1 MPALVLVLSSSASSV
16 SVTSKEL
23 PACPTPLLLY
33 LFTYRHV
40 GQFHQ
45 DTLLPFGCSQCPLMR
60 DLLLPSAFLVMW
72 LHSIPYLCWS
82 IFLLLLPLIIN
93 GCLSKSFIF
102 FWFVVL
108 IFFPLGPTRCL
119 AACLPATTNSPF
131 PWQPLA
137 AWKWG
142 RNAPVTLVM
151 TYYWYHNAL
160 HVTFDF
166 PCSCSG
172 YSVMQ
177 GHMAVSIFF
186 KKGSLHSE
194 LLCEK
199 FNWHVYLKCGV
210 FFRWP
215 CFDFNFFFCCE
226 TFCCSC

>member
-1 MPALVLVLSSSASSV
+1 MFHTSSAVFVYVPTHWSV
-16 SVTSKEL
+16 S
-23 PACPTPLLLY
+23 P
-33 LFTYRHV
+33 RHSSTV
-40 GQFHQ
+40 R
-45 DTLLPFGCSQCPLMR
+45 CSQCPLMR
-60 DLLLPSAFLVMW
+60 DLLMPSAFLVMW

-119 AACLPATTNSPF
+119 AACLPATNSPF

-160 HVTFDF
+160 HVTLI
-166 PCSCSG
+166 S
-172 YSVMQ
+172 
-177 GHMAVSIFF
+177 
-186 KKGSLHSE
+186 
-194 LLCEK
+194 
-199 FNWHVYLKCGV
+199 HVV
-210 FFRWP
+210 VVV
-215 CFDFNFFFCCE
+215 
-226 TFCCSC
+226 TA

>member
-1 MPALVLVLSSSASSV
+1 MGAELLLLCCCTWSDMAHCQWNARPRACLSSSASSV
-16 SVTSKEL
+16 SVTSKSCL
-23 PACPTPLLLY
+23 HVPH
-33 LFTYRHV
+33 LFCCICLRT
-40 GQFHQ
+40 
-45 DTLLPFGCSQCPLMR
+45 DTLVSFTKTLFYRSVQSVPTHAWPTVAQCL
-60 DLLLPSAFLVMW
+60 FLVMW

-119 AACLPATTNSPF
+119 AACLPATNSPF

-160 HVTFDF
+160 HVTLI
-166 PCSCSG
+166 S
-172 YSVMQ
+172 
-177 GHMAVSIFF
+177 
-186 KKGSLHSE
+186 
-194 LLCEK
+194 
-199 FNWHVYLKCGV
+199 HVV
-210 FFRWP
+210 VVV
-215 CFDFNFFFCCE
+215 
-226 TFCCSC
+226 TA